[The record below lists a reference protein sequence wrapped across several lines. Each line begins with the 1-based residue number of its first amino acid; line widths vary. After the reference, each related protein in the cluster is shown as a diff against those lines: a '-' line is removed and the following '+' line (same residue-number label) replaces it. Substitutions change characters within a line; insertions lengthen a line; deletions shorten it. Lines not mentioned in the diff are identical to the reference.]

1 MLREIVGGGANLSL
15 ARVRFR
21 PPGGKKWP
29 AREHC
34 KMPVMANIASLLK
47 AEISRVARKQT
58 RGETLGLKQ
67 ALSTCRSEI
76 VALKRRTQAL
86 EADLRRLLKASA
98 RSAPVQTAEPAS
110 RAMRFSAKGLV
121 SQRKRLGLSAQD
133 CGLLVG
139 ASGQSVYNWEDGKAR
154 PRAKHLQALAAL
166 RDMGKKEAAAR
177 LAELKAAS
185 AA

>member
-1 MLREIVGGGANLSL
+1 MSG
-15 ARVRFR
+15 
-21 PPGGKKWP
+21 
-29 AREHC
+29 
-34 KMPVMANIASLLK
+34 MANIANLLK
-47 AEISRVARKQT
+47 AEISRVARKQA
-58 RGETLGLKQ
+58 RAETLGLKKT
-67 ALSTCRSEI
+67 LSSCRSEI
-76 VALKRRTQAL
+76 VALKRRAQTL

-98 RSAPVQTAEPAS
+98 RAAPAHEAEPAG

-166 RDMGKKEAAAR
+166 RGMGKKEAAAR
-177 LAELKAAS
+177 LAALKAAS